1 MLADQ
6 EGTQHSVS
14 PPFTVSN
21 DGKNQSIPL
30 ITLDNSYSAW
40 MWVAWGADQNAD
52 QFDSL
57 HLRTGWLLLL
67 FAPGAF

>member
-1 MLADQ
+1 MQYQRVSGMLADQ
-6 EGTQHSVS
+6 EGTQHSID

-40 MWVAWGADQNAD
+40 MWVAWGESQM
-52 QFDSL
+52 
-57 HLRTGWLLLL
+57 L
-67 FAPGAF
+67 FCFNQQPF